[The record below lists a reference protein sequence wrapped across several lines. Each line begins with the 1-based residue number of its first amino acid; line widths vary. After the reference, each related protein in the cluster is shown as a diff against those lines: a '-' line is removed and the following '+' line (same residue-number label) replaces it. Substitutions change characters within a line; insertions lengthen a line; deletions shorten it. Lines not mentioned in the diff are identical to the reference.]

1 MSVAQPVPDQ
11 GDAPSAFAN
20 EVNHGGPIA
29 DRFNIKRDMG
39 KVEGTHHHRMILTGI
54 YQLPFGKTRRSE

>member
-20 EVNHGGPIA
+20 EVNYGARSLTASTLSGTSE
-29 DRFNIKRDMG
+29 
-39 KVEGTHHHRMILTGI
+39 KVEGTRHHRMLLTGI
-54 YQLPFGKTRRSE
+54 YQLAFGKTRRHE